1 MIELVYARVADVLN
15 TEVETCFVGDPP
27 DNIDTPYLFVWGPLP
42 IGGSVTAAG
51 CDETVDTVL
60 HIQVVAKQ
68 APDVLVLAGRVS
80 RALQGLAVDV
90 SDWTV
95 FPLKVAGSTNVQT
108 ARGVANET
116 SNTYP
121 AWLTLS
127 ARLQATRE

>member
-1 MIELVYARVADVLN
+1 MIELVYARVADLLN

-27 DNIDTPYLFVWGPLP
+27 DNVPVPYLFVWGPLP
-42 IGGSVTAAG
+42 VGRALSAAG
-51 CDETVDTVL
+51 CDDTVDVTVNV
-60 HIQVVAKQ
+60 QVVAKQ

-80 RALQGLAVDV
+80 RALQGLTVDV

-108 ARGVANET
+108 ARGVANES

-121 AWLTLS
+121 AWLTLT